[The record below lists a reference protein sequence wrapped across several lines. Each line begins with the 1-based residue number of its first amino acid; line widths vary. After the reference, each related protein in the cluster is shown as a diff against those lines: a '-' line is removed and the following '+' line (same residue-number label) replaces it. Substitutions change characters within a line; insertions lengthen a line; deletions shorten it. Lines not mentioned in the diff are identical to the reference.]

1 MKPFSNQR
9 CATHCLVATILLF
22 LISCAPSGIIQPPAD
37 RPSRDELILQLNLGV
52 SEFRTIR
59 GMAKS
64 TYRQN
69 GGRQSA
75 RQVVLAQ
82 YPDKLRLETLGL
94 FGSPVLIAATDGK
107 QSTVLLPG
115 EGRAYTGSSDSGFLS
130 QFLHLP
136 LTSEDIIAI
145 ILLRPELI
153 VWQNADISYLD
164 TGISRLILTAGRV
177 KQEIDF
183 NQNRQIVR
191 IASYSDGTMQIG
203 IHYDDYVDAFPR
215 SLKLQLPLRLIEAS
229 LNFSDIELNIDHKE
243 GLFKLVPPAEYVV
256 EPIPAI

>member
-1 MKPFSNQR
+1 M
-9 CATHCLVATILLF
+9 
-22 LISCAPSGIIQPPAD
+22 IQPPAD

-52 SEFRTIR
+52 TEFRTIR

-69 GGRQSA
+69 GSRQSA

-94 FGSPVLIAATDGK
+94 FGAPALIAATDGN

-115 EGRAYTGSSDSGFLS
+115 EGRAYTGPSGSGFLN

-136 LTSEDIIAI
+136 LTSEDIVAI
-145 ILLRPELI
+145 ILMRPAII
-153 VWQNADISYLD
+153 VWQNANVSYLD
-164 TGISRLILTAGRV
+164 DGISRLTLTAGRL

-191 IASYSDGTMQIG
+191 IFSYSAGTMQMG
-203 IHYDDYVDAFPR
+203 IHYGDYLDAFPR
-215 SLKLQLPLRLIEAS
+215 SLKLQMPLSAMQVS
-229 LNFSDIELNIDHKE
+229 LDFSDIELNVDHKK
-243 GLFKLVPPAEYVV
+243 GLFRLVPPTEYVV